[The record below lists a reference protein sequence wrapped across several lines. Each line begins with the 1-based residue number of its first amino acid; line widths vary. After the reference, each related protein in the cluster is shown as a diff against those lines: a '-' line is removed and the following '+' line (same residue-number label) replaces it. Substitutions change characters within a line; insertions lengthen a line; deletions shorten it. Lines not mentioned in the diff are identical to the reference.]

1 MNSFALAL
9 TGFVPPK
16 RARCL
21 RGCNEEH
28 DGQEQQRQRN
38 LLDICFA
45 REHETNKHVAE
56 HDHDQRN
63 DEVSDDAICRRN
75 NSRPN

>member
-1 MNSFALAL
+1 MNCFAVTL
-9 TGFVPPK
+9 TAFVPPK
-16 RARCL
+16 NAPCL
-21 RGCNEEH
+21 RRSNEKH
-28 DGQEQQRQRN
+28 DGQEQRCKRN
-38 LLDICFA
+38 LQGICLA
-45 REHETNKHVAE
+45 REHETHKHVAE